1 MDSLLIEPC
10 FLWFVPP
17 VYARSLLCF
26 FALAAP
32 RMSAYTMPDLLGK
45 AFFQNQSKGGQAISC
60 RTQPPSNSRER
71 IGAGTFTTGTLRSLR
86 RFECPWHLE
95 WPC

>member
-10 FLWFVPP
+10 FSVVCPP

-60 RTQPPSNSRER
+60 RTQPPSNSR
-71 IGAGTFTTGTLRSLR
+71 TNR
-86 RFECPWHLE
+86 RRDIHHWHAAFPEEIRKPMASRMAVL
-95 WPC
+95 